1 NEDSQIRS
9 NAVGCLQSVA
19 SAAPKLLY
27 PHWNHLLLDSHAS
40 MPSTPSLFT
49 LIQYEAMPEVRA
61 IVREFHVKLL
71 QIFASFDSIIKGKSC
86 VEEVENHIQAAV
98 INQTERLQT
107 LHRALK

>member
-1 NEDSQIRS
+1 MNEDKTIVTDTFSETIEVIKRFIFFNADELKKNEDSQIRS

-49 LIQYEAMPEVRA
+49 LIQYEAMPEVRISA
-61 IVREFHVKLL
+61 C
-71 QIFASFDSIIKGKSC
+71 SIIKTMDLNNIC
-86 VEEVENHIQAAV
+86 DC
-98 INQTERLQT
+98 
-107 LHRALK
+107 